1 MLVSITHGEHT
12 FKCSARQAAAL
23 DALLETNAGGFATVK
38 GYVSTSGRVT
48 PEVADITFI
57 SRFSVEKMY
66 QRKIAA
72 LQALT
77 LAECL
82 SELRDHPKIK
92 ATTTE
97 ALFEAF
103 DVRKASEIASMEK
116 TLAGVRDDAHRQAHD
131 RNYCTLGQGVK
142 VHYLTE
148 KNSEGIMVPVLD
160 GGVPVVDNIMLNILQ
175 VSKSVIVP
183 GEYKSVNSGVPVL
196 LSNAMKRKVPKTCNM
211 KALSLKEGKFE
222 SLHIAG
228 IEMIP
233 EEFRGF

>member
-1 MLVSITHGEHT
+1 MLVSITHGDHT

-23 DALLETNAGGFATVK
+23 DALLESNHGGFATVK
-38 GYVSTSGRVT
+38 GYISESNRIT
-48 PEVADITFI
+48 PETADITFI
-57 SRFSVEKMY
+57 SRFSVEKLY

-72 LQALT
+72 LQALS
-77 LAECL
+77 LNECMDI
-82 SELRDHPKIK
+82 LRDHPKIK
-92 ATTTE
+92 VTTTE
-97 ALFEAF
+97 DLYAAF

-148 KNSEGIMVPVLD
+148 ADANGIKVPVLD

-175 VSKSVIVP
+175 VSKKVIVP
-183 GEYKSVNSGVPVL
+183 GEYKTVNSGVPVL
-196 LSNAMKRKVPKTCNM
+196 LSNAMKRQIPKTCTM
-211 KALSLKEGKFE
+211 KVLSLKEGKFE

-233 EEFRGF
+233 AEFRGF